1 MSKPLVIAIDG
12 PAASGKG
19 TLSRRLAS
27 FYGLRHLDTGALYR
41 GVAWLMLR
49 DGLNPREEDLAVEVA
64 RSFDPEVLVDADLR
78 TPAVGRGASL
88 VAVHEGVRGALF
100 NFQRAFGLSEPGAVL
115 DGRDIGTVI
124 FPDATVKFF
133 ITASPEERAQ
143 RRYLELRASD
153 EGVTYESTLAELKRR
168 DERDQNREEAPLKPA
183 AEAEI
188 IDTSKLSPD
197 EVMARAV
204 RIVDNVVK
212 AAHSTPA

>member
-1 MSKPLVIAIDG
+1 MSEPLIIAIDG

-27 FYGLRHLDTGALYR
+27 FYGLKHLDTGTLYR
-41 GVAWLMLR
+41 GVAWIMLR
-49 DGLNPREEDLAVEVA
+49 DGLEPRDEEAATAVA
-64 RSFDPEVLVDADLR
+64 SSFDPEILGSADLR

-100 NFQRAFGLSEPGAVL
+100 DFQRSFGLRPPGAVL

-153 EGVTYESTLAELKRR
+153 EGVTYEGTLAELKRR

-183 AEAEI
+183 RDAEI
-188 IDTSKLSPD
+188 IDTSKLTPD
-197 EVMARAV
+197 QVMARAV
-204 RIVDNVVK
+204 RIIDNVVR
-212 AAHSTPA
+212 AQAV

>member
-1 MSKPLVIAIDG
+1 MIIAIDG

-27 FYGLRHLDTGALYR
+27 FYGLRHLDTGTLYR
-41 GVAWLMLR
+41 GVAWIMLR
-49 DGLNPREEDLAVEVA
+49 DGFEPRDEAAAVKVA
-64 RSFDPEVLVDADLR
+64 RAFDPEILGSADLR
-78 TPAVGRGASL
+78 TPAVGRSASL
-88 VAVHEGVRGALF
+88 VAVHEGVRKALF
-100 NFQRAFGLSEPGAVL
+100 DFQRSFGLQKPGAVL

-153 EGVTYESTLAELKRR
+153 EGVTYEGTLAELKRR
-168 DERDQNREEAPLKPA
+168 DERDQSREEAPLKPA

-188 IDTSKLSPD
+188 IDTSKLTPD

-204 RIVDNVVK
+204 RIIDNVVRGR
-212 AAHSTPA
+212 T